1 MIKLIRNLA
10 NCDEKFFSGWI
21 LAHAQI
27 ILQGEA
33 EFFSNNLLNA
43 TNRKAVF
50 KVEGRDK
57 DGDVRQSL
65 KVLLVMPKSSQT
77 SSVRKMQQCGSF
89 LGKRKFTKCAVKPCA
104 LALGI

>member
-65 KVLLVMPKSSQT
+65 KVLLVMRNLLKHHRSEKCSS
-77 SSVRKMQQCGSF
+77 
-89 LGKRKFTKCAVKPCA
+89 AV
-104 LALGI
+104 LF